1 MLQEGDLVLSRC
13 SQDLALIRSFMW
25 AIYINRDHM
34 RIWDINPGYLNRQSL
49 LGEHRELHGIVSIQ
63 RDNKTGYSK
72 HPETRRWA
80 GYGWALKQRHKLL
93 VAEMN
98 LRGYEDKSPVSL
110 RSKPGIW
117 PDCFIDSPEDQFLIL
132 QTKYKTI
139 KNGRIPLPR
148 NAQELWAQHKYSV
161 MARDINAYKDIGKR
175 VASTSAS
182 KGLGKLAL
190 ELTVLLRKPPEPKL
204 IENTLLHMWG
214 YVSIHASISGK
225 ELSSISMKSLLKMI
239 QQLSCSKNVKYLIES
254 TSLSELNAW
263 IL

>member
-1 MLQEGDLVLSRC
+1 
-13 SQDLALIRSFMW
+13 
-25 AIYINRDHM
+25 M

-72 HPETRRWA
+72 HPETLRWV

-98 LRGYEDKSPVSL
+98 LRGYKDKSPVSL

-132 QTKYKTI
+132 QEKYKTI
-139 KNGRIPLPR
+139 KKGRIPLPI

-175 VASTSAS
+175 VASTPVS
-182 KGLGKLAL
+182 KGLGNLAL
-190 ELTVLLRKPPEPKL
+190 ELTVLLRKPPEPRL

-214 YVSIHASISGK
+214 YISKHTSISGK
-225 ELSSISMKSLLKMI
+225 ELSSISMKKLLKNI
-239 QQLSCSKNVKYLIES
+239 QQLSYSNNVKYLIES